1 MATKKLNAAS
11 IGRNSA
17 ARATTP
23 STPLLTEEGDE
34 PIRPIQLQPVE
45 SSVYQLL
52 YELNAGF
59 ENVIRHFAALERVE
73 YLWDDKLAATRN
85 VICRAQAEINF
96 HVLEPISERELSNST
111 WYDRLCLEWEKQIED
126 PDDILREAERIRRE
140 RATSGSELSGK
151 KPT

>member
-1 MATKKLNAAS
+1 MASKKLNATS

-17 ARATTP
+17 ARAATP
-23 STPLLTEEGDE
+23 SIPLLTDEGIE

-59 ENVIRHFAALERVE
+59 ENVIRHFAALEQVE
-73 YLWDDKLAATRN
+73 YLWDDNLNATRN
-85 VICRAQAEINF
+85 LICRVQAEVNF

-126 PDDILREAERIRRE
+126 PDDVLIEAERIKQE
-140 RATSGSELSGK
+140 RGLSESKGAK
-151 KPT
+151 KPAG

>member
-73 YLWDDKLAATRN
+73 YLWDDKLNATRN

-111 WYDRLCLEWEKQIED
+111 WYDRLCLEWERESRD
-126 PDDILREAERIRRE
+126 PDDVLIEAERIKQQQGL
-140 RATSGSELSGK
+140 SGSKAGS
-151 KPT
+151 KPAG